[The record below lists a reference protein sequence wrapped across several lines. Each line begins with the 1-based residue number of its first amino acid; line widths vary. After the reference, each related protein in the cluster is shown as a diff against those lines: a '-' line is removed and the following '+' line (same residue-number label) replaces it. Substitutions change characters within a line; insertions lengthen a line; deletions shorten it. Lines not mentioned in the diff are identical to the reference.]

1 MEPSSAPPRRTRVP
15 RLGLLLAVSLL
26 TAWIPPTT
34 AQLTVEPV
42 PPNAAEGMDVLLLIH
57 NLTWD
62 PPAYLWYKAA
72 TADQNFH
79 IATYTPNPEQTT
91 PGPEYHEGIR
101 IFPNGSLLIQNVT
114 LEDAGNYTLQAM
126 NNFYIPSGASTQFRV
141 YPKLPEPHITSNQSQ
156 SVEDED
162 SVAFTCEPEIQNI
175 TYLWWINGQRLLETT
190 DRLQLSLDN
199 RTLTVL
205 SITRNDTGPYEC
217 GVSNPG
223 NTIRSDP
230 LTMNVSYGPDAP
242 TISPPDLYYCSGAK
256 LSLFCHAVSDP
267 PAQYS
272 WLVDGRLQ
280 QSTQELLISNVSVN
294 DSGSYTCHAHNSITG
309 LNRTAVENITVF
321 GPVAQPSIHV
331 INTTVLE
338 RDRLVLTCLT
348 DDAGLSIRWTFNSQ
362 SLNRT
367 ARTRLSLDNSTLD
380 IYPVMKVDEG
390 EYQCEA
396 FHLNCSSKSDPLWM
410 TVKDNPEPEGPGL
423 LPGAIA
429 GIIIGVVA
437 GVALIAV
444 LAYFLYCSKIG
455 RASDQRHLTEYKPSA
470 SNHSQG
476 RSDSSPE
483 QIDEVTYSSLIF
495 NAQQPTPASLSP
507 RATETVYSEVK
518 KK

>member
-321 GPVAQPSIHV
+321 
-331 INTTVLE
+331 
-338 RDRLVLTCLT
+338 
-348 DDAGLSIRWTFNSQ
+348 
-362 SLNRT
+362 
-367 ARTRLSLDNSTLD
+367 
-380 IYPVMKVDEG
+380 
-390 EYQCEA
+390 
-396 FHLNCSSKSDPLWM
+396 
-410 TVKDNPEPEGPGL
+410 DNPEPEGPGL

-507 RATETVYSEVK
+507 RVTETVYSEVK

>member
-15 RLGLLLAVSLL
+15 PLGLLLAVSLL
-26 TAWIPPTT
+26 TAWIPPTV
-34 AQLTVEPV
+34 AQFTVEPV
-42 PPNAAEGMDVLLLIH
+42 PPNAAEGMDVLFVL

-62 PPAYLWYKAA
+62 PPVTHWFKGGTTDQSSRIITYVSNTGSNITGPAYRG
-72 TADQNFH
+72 
-79 IATYTPNPEQTT
+79 E
-91 PGPEYHEGIR
+91 R
-101 IFPNGSLLIQNVT
+101 IFLNGSLLMQNVT
-114 LEDAGNYTLQAM
+114 QEDSGPYTVRVLSED
-126 NNFYIPSGASTQFRV
+126 YLSDYVASAQLRV

-348 DDAGLSIRWTFNSQ
+348 DDAGISIRWTFNSQ
-362 SLNRT
+362 SLNLT
-367 ARTRLSLDNSTLD
+367 ARTRLSQDNSTLD

-455 RASDQRHLTEYKPSA
+455 RSGPL
-470 SNHSQG
+470 
-476 RSDSSPE
+476 
-483 QIDEVTYSSLIF
+483 
-495 NAQQPTPASLSP
+495 
-507 RATETVYSEVK
+507 
-518 KK
+518 